1 MQIKLANKTLNL
13 PDEIYL
19 DQLVQLDLGLL
30 EQMESLSQSKNL
42 NDTMKMLKWFLDF
55 FKVIGIKERLGVN
68 DFQELQKENQLMN
81 WFQGLFQGFQ
91 TSR

>member
-55 FKVIGIKERLGVN
+55 FKVIGIKERLGLN
-68 DFQELQKENQLMN
+68 DFQDLQKENQLMN

-91 TSR
+91 PSR